1 MGVRPVEGAS
11 SLEKFFPVVGVGASA
26 GGLEAFS
33 ALLANLPETTG
44 MAFVFLQH
52 LDPSH
57 HSALEEILSRTTKI
71 PVTQVT
77 DGTEVQRNHVYLI
90 PPNSDMV
97 IRDGIL
103 RTVDFLMSHRWLLER
118 AARR

>member
-1 MGVRPVEGAS
+1 M
-11 SLEKFFPVVGVGASA
+11 
-26 GGLEAFS
+26 
-33 ALLANLPETTG
+33 AL
-44 MAFVFLQH
+44 VFLQH

-77 DGTEVQRNHVYLI
+77 EGIEVQRNHIYII

-97 IRDGIL
+97 IKDGTL
-103 RTVDFLMSHRWLLER
+103 RLSARSLTQGQHRPIDSFFIS
-118 AARR
+118 AGGPSGIVIFSIFGMGFAGSCAGGGV

>member
-1 MGVRPVEGAS
+1 MKKRLIRKRKKGAS
-11 SLEKFFPVVGVGASA
+11 PSSRSDPDRNSSTLSKVFPVVGVGASA

-33 ALLANLPETTG
+33 TLLANLPETTG

-57 HSALEEILSRTTKI
+57 NSALEEILSRTTRI

-77 DGTEVQRNHVYLI
+77 EGIEVERE
-90 PPNSDMV
+90 
-97 IRDGIL
+97 RDGAP
-103 RTVDFLMSHRWLLER
+103 RVC
-118 AARR
+118 A